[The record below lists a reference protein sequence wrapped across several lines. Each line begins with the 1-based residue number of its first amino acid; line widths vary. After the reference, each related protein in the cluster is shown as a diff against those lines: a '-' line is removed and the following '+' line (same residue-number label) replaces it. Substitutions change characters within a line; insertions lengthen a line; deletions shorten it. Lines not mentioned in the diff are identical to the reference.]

1 MHDELA
7 EIRDFVAEC
16 PPFDTLDE
24 AALTAL
30 TPRFVIRYLRR
41 GTAFPPDGQVCL
53 WLVRQ
58 GAIELRATDG
68 ALARR
73 MGEGDMHDAD
83 CLPDSPEKSWSG
95 HAVEDTLLY
104 GLPMPHLEALWQEH
118 PALRQRAV
126 HDLGQRLASAHRS
139 QRVPLERDLGSLPL
153 ATLVGRAPICTSPEA
168 TIREAAQRMTRERV
182 SALLVVDEGGL
193 LGIVTDRDL
202 RSRCLAAGL
211 SDQMPI
217 SAIMTADP
225 CTLPPDAPGFEA
237 LLEMT
242 RRGIHHLPVAE
253 PGKLHGLVSSTDL
266 LRAQGVSSIHL
277 ADRIR
282 RAEDLGAL
290 AALAGELPELWLNLA
305 RRGEAAPILGR
316 IVSGIADAIVG
327 RLLRLA
333 EQRLGP
339 PPVAYAWIAYGSQGR
354 QELTLHSDQDNALI
368 LDDEFVPEHHA
379 AYFARLA
386 GEVCDGLAACGFVHC
401 PGDMMAS
408 NPAWRLP
415 LAGWLAIFTDWISR
429 TDAQKA
435 RLASNLF
442 DFRVVSGEATL
453 ARPLREHLVRLAPR
467 HETLFSHLVGNG
479 CSSPPP
485 LGFFRQLLVT
495 GSGEHEGELDIKRHG
510 ILPIVDL
517 ARIHALIAGVGEIGT
532 LARLRA
538 AAGSTQLSRDGADT
552 LISAFEFLLALR
564 NRHQVEQLLAGAGA
578 DNYIAP
584 NRLSTA
590 DRRHLRDVFLA
601 VATQQKAL
609 LHAYPHGPIQ

>member
-16 PPFDTLDE
+16 PPFDDLDE
-24 AALTAL
+24 AVLTAL

-41 GTAFPPDGQVCL
+41 GTAFPPEGQHCL
-53 WLVRQ
+53 WLLRQ
-58 GAIELRATDG
+58 GAIELRTTEG

-95 HAVEDTLLY
+95 HAVEDSLLY
-104 GLPMPHLEALWQEH
+104 GLPLADLQALWQQH

-126 HDLGQRLASAHRS
+126 QDLGQRLASTLGS
-139 QRVPLERDLGSLPL
+139 QRIPLERDLGSLPL
-153 ATLVGRAPICTSPEA
+153 ATLVGRAPVCTGPEA
-168 TIREAAQRMTRERV
+168 SIREAAQRMTRERV

-202 RSRCLAAGL
+202 RSRCLAVGL

-217 SAIMTADP
+217 STIMTADP

-282 RAEDLGAL
+282 RAEDLGVL

-305 RRGEAAPILGR
+305 RRGEGAAILGR
-316 IVSGIADAIVG
+316 IVSGIADAIAG

-354 QELTLHSDQDNALI
+354 QELTLRSDQDNALI
-368 LDDEFVPEHHA
+368 LDDDYVATQHGD
-379 AYFARLA
+379 YFSRLA
-386 GEVCDGLAACGFVHC
+386 SDVCDGLAACGFVHC

-408 NPAWRLP
+408 NPAWRQP
-415 LAGWLAIFTDWISR
+415 VAGWLATFNDWICR
-429 TDAQKA
+429 TDAQKG

-442 DFRVVSGEATL
+442 DFRVVSGEAAL
-453 ARPLREHLVRLAPR
+453 AKPLRERITSLAPR
-467 HETLFSHLVGNG
+467 QESLFSHLVGNS

-517 ARIHALIAGVGEIGT
+517 ARIHALAAGVGEVGT
-532 LARLRA
+532 QARLRA
-538 AAGSTQLSRDGADT
+538 SAGSAHLSRDGADT
-552 LISAFEFLLALR
+552 LNSAFEFLLALR
-564 NRHQVEQLLAGAGA
+564 NRHQVEQLLAGASA

-584 NRLSTA
+584 ERLNAA

-609 LHAYPHGPIQ
+609 LQAFPHGPIQ

>member
-7 EIRDFVAEC
+7 EIRDFVGEC
-16 PPFDTLDE
+16 PPFDGLDE
-24 AALTAL
+24 ATLTTL

-41 GTAFPPDGQVCL
+41 GSDFPPPGQIAL

-58 GAIELRATDG
+58 GAVELRDTEG

-73 MGEGDMHDAD
+73 MGEGDMYDAD
-83 CLPDSPEKSWSG
+83 CLPDSPEKSWAG

-104 GLPMPHLEALWQEH
+104 GLPQPDLESLWQAH
-118 PALRQRAV
+118 PELRQRAL
-126 HDLGQRLASAHRS
+126 HDLGQRLAGARS
-139 QRVPLERDLGSLPL
+139 SQHVPLERDLGSLPL
-153 ATLVGRAPICTSPEA
+153 ATLVGRAPVCASPE
-168 TIREAAQRMTRERV
+168 TSIRDAARRMTSERV

-193 LGIVTDRDL
+193 IGIVTDRDL

-211 SDQMPI
+211 PAQAPI
-217 SAIMTADP
+217 SAIMTTEP

-282 RAEDLGAL
+282 RAADLGEL

-305 RRGEAAPILGR
+305 RRGEGASILGR
-316 IVSGIADAIVG
+316 IVSGIADAIAG
-327 RLLRLA
+327 RLLHLA

-339 PPVAYAWIAYGSQGR
+339 PPVVYAWIAYGSQGR

-368 LDDEFVPEHHA
+368 LDDDYIAERHA
-379 AYFARLA
+379 DYFAQLA
-386 GEVCDGLAACGFVHC
+386 DDVCDGLAACGFIHC

-408 NPAWRLP
+408 NPAWRQP
-415 LAGWLAIFTDWISR
+415 VAGWLGTFTDWISR
-429 TDAQKA
+429 TDAQKG

-442 DFRVVSGEATL
+442 DFRVISGDAAL
-453 ARPLREHLVRLAPR
+453 ARPLRELIGSLAPR
-467 HETLFSHLVGNG
+467 HETLFTHLVGNS
-479 CSSPPP
+479 CSAPPP

-517 ARIHALIAGVGEIGT
+517 ARIHALAAGSCEAGT

-538 AAGSTQLSRDGADT
+538 AAGSAHLSRDGADT

-564 NRHQVEQLLAGAGA
+564 NRHQVEQLTAGTGA
-578 DNYIAP
+578 DNYVAP
-584 NRLSTA
+584 NRLSA
-590 DRRHLRDVFLA
+590 AERRHLRDVFLA

>member
-1 MHDELA
+1 MHEELA

-16 PPFDTLDE
+16 PPFDTLD
-24 AALTAL
+24 AASLATL
-30 TPRFVIRYLRR
+30 TPRLVIRYLRR
-41 GTAFPPDGQVCL
+41 GSSFPPAGDACL

-58 GAIELRATDG
+58 GAVELRTTEG

-73 MGEGDMHDAD
+73 MGEGEMHDAD
-83 CLPDSPEKSWSG
+83 CLPDSPEKALIG

-104 GLPMPHLEALWQEH
+104 GLPLPHLEALWQAH
-118 PALRQRAV
+118 PELHQRAL
-126 HDLGQRLASAHRS
+126 HDLGQRLAGARGNPR
-139 QRVPLERDLGSLPL
+139 QPLERDLGSLPL
-153 ATLVGRAPICTSPEA
+153 ATLVGRTPVCTGPEA

-182 SALLVVDEGGL
+182 SALLIVDEGGL

-282 RAEDLGAL
+282 RAADLGTL

-305 RRGEAAPILGR
+305 RRGEGAPILGR
-316 IVSGIADAIVG
+316 IVSGMADTIAG
-327 RLLRLA
+327 RLLHLA

-368 LDDEFVPEHHA
+368 LDDDYDVVQHGD
-379 AYFARLA
+379 YFARLA
-386 GEVCDGLAACGFVHC
+386 ADVCDGLAACGFSHC
-401 PGDMMAS
+401 PGGMMAS
-408 NPAWRLP
+408 TPAWRQTV
-415 LAGWLAIFTDWISR
+415 AGWQATFTDWISR

-442 DFRVVSGEATL
+442 DFRVVSGDPSL
-453 ARPLREHLVRLAPR
+453 AKPLRDLIISLAPR
-467 HETLFSHLVGNG
+467 HETLFTHLAGNA
-479 CSSPPP
+479 CSAPPP
-485 LGFFRQLLVT
+485 LGFFRQLVVT

-517 ARIHALIAGVGEIGT
+517 ARIHALAAGVGEVGT
-532 LARLRA
+532 LARLRT
-538 AAGSTQLSRDGADT
+538 AAGSSHLSRDGAET
-552 LISAFEFLLALR
+552 LISAGEFLLALR
-564 NRHQVEQLLAGAGA
+564 NRHQVEQLLQGALP
-578 DNYIAP
+578 DNFIAP
-584 NRLSTA
+584 ERLNAA

-609 LHAYPHGPIQ
+609 RLAYPHGSIQ

>member
-16 PPFDTLDE
+16 PPFDGLDE
-24 AALTAL
+24 PALTAL
-30 TPRFVIRYLRR
+30 TTRFVIRYLRR
-41 GTAFPPDGQVCL
+41 GTAFPPEGQNCL

-58 GAIELRATDG
+58 GAIELRTAEG

-83 CLPDSPEKSWSG
+83 CLPDSPEKSWPG

-104 GLPMPHLEALWQEH
+104 GLPQEHLEMLWEEH
-118 PALRQRAV
+118 PELRQRAL
-126 HDLGQRLASAHRS
+126 HDLGQRLASARGS
-139 QRVPLERDLGSLPL
+139 QSVPLERDLGSLPL
-153 ATLVGRAPICTSPEA
+153 ATLVGRAPVCISPEA
-168 TIREAAQRMTRERV
+168 SIREAAQRMTCERV

-202 RSRCLAAGL
+202 RSRCLATGL
-211 SDQMPI
+211 SDQAPI

-225 CTLPPDAPGFEA
+225 CTLPPDAPGFDA

-282 RAEDLGAL
+282 RADDLGAL

-305 RRGEAAPILGR
+305 RRGEGAPILGR
-316 IVSGIADAIVG
+316 IVSGIADAIAG
-327 RLLRLA
+327 RLLHLA

-368 LDDEFVPEHHA
+368 LDDGYVANQHGD
-379 AYFARLA
+379 YFSRLTRD
-386 GEVCDGLAACGFVHC
+386 VCDGLAACGFVHC

-408 NPAWRLP
+408 NPLWRLP
-415 LAGWLAIFTDWISR
+415 VAGWLATFTDWISR
-429 TDAQKA
+429 TDAQKG

-442 DFRVVSGEATL
+442 DFRVLSGEAAL
-453 ARPLREHLVRLAPR
+453 GKPLRELISSLAPR
-467 HETLFSHLVGNG
+467 QETLFTHLVGNS
-479 CSSPPP
+479 CATPPP
-485 LGFFRQLLVT
+485 LGFFRQLVVT
-495 GSGEHEGELDIKRHG
+495 GSGEHEGKLDIKRHG

-517 ARIHALIAGVGEIGT
+517 ARIHALAAGVGEVGT

-538 AAGSTQLSRDGADT
+538 AAGSANLSRDGAET

-564 NRHQVEQLLAGAGA
+564 NRHQVEQLLAGSGA
-578 DNYIAP
+578 DNHLAP
-584 NRLSTA
+584 DQLSAA

-609 LHAYPHGPIQ
+609 LHTFPHGPIQ

>member
-24 AALTAL
+24 AQTTAL

-41 GTAFPPDGQVCL
+41 GSSFPPGGDACL

-58 GAIELRATDG
+58 GAVELRTADG
-68 ALARR
+68 ELARR
-73 MGEGDMHDAD
+73 MGEGEMHDAD
-83 CLPDSPEKSWSG
+83 CLPDSPEKSLIG

-104 GLPMPHLEALWQEH
+104 GLPLPHLEALWREH
-118 PALRQRAV
+118 PELRQRAL
-126 HDLGQRLASAHRS
+126 HDLGQRLASARSS
-139 QRVPLERDLGSLPL
+139 QRQPLERDLGSLPL
-153 ATLVGRAPICTSPEA
+153 ATLIGRAPICTGPEA

-211 SDQMPI
+211 SDQAPI
-217 SAIMTADP
+217 SAIMTPEP

-305 RRGEAAPILGR
+305 RRGEGAAILGR
-316 IVSGIADAIVG
+316 IVSGIADAIAG

-368 LDDEFVPEHHA
+368 LDDDYSPGQHGD
-379 AYFARLA
+379 YFTQLA
-386 GEVCDGLAACGFVHC
+386 GDVCDGLAACGFIHC
-401 PGDMMAS
+401 PGEMMAS
-408 NPAWRLP
+408 NPAWRQP
-415 LAGWLAIFTDWISR
+415 LAAWRATFTDWICR
-429 TDAQKA
+429 TDAQKG

-442 DFRVVSGEATL
+442 DFRVVSGEAAL
-453 ARPLREHLVRLAPR
+453 ARPLRELIASQAPR
-467 HETLFSHLVGNG
+467 HETLFTHLVGNSCG
-479 CSSPPP
+479 APPP
-485 LGFFRQLLVT
+485 LGFFRQLVVT

-517 ARIHALIAGVGEIGT
+517 ARIHALAAGIGEAGT

-538 AAGSTQLSRDGADT
+538 AAGSAHLSRDGAET

-564 NRHQVEQLLAGAGA
+564 NRHQVEQLLHGARP

-584 NRLSTA
+584 DQLNAT

-609 LHAYPHGPIQ
+609 LHAWPHGPVQ